1 MKLDVFKIDG
11 KKSQTKVDLADDIF
25 NVEPND
31 HAIYL
36 SVKSYLANQR
46 QGTHK
51 AKERSEVRGGGKKPW
66 KQKGRGGARAGTTR
80 SPLWIGGGTIFG
92 PRPRDYR
99 QDLPKKVKRVARK
112 SALTYKVKDNQFIVV
127 EDFNFE
133 APKTKEFEKILEALD
148 LKGKK
153 VLMLT
158 NGNQE
163 IVYKSARNIE
173 KVSVLEADKASAYDI
188 LNSQVVLVQKGGLEL
203 INKTFNKVTKS
214 RRSAKTEVAE

>member
-1 MKLDVFKIDG
+1 MKLDIFKIDG
-11 KKSQTKVDLADDIF
+11 AKSQSKVDLADDIF
-25 NVEPND
+25 NIEPND

-46 QGTHK
+46 QGTNK
-51 AKERSEVRGGGKKPW
+51 AKERSEVSGGGKKPW
-66 KQKGRGGARAGTTR
+66 KQKGRGGARAGTIR
-80 SPLWIGGGTIFG
+80 SPLWVGGGTIFG

-112 SALTYKVKDNQFIVV
+112 SALSYKVKDNQFIVV

-133 APKTKEFEKILEALD
+133 TPKTKEFEKILEALN

-153 VLMLT
+153 ILLLT

-163 IVYKSARNIE
+163 IIFKSARNIK
-173 KVSVLEADKASAYDI
+173 KVNVLEADKASTYDI
-188 LNSQVVLVQKGGLEL
+188 LNNQVLLVQKGGVDL
-203 INKTFNKVTKS
+203 IHKTFNGNSNKSVKTKA
-214 RRSAKTEVAE
+214 AK